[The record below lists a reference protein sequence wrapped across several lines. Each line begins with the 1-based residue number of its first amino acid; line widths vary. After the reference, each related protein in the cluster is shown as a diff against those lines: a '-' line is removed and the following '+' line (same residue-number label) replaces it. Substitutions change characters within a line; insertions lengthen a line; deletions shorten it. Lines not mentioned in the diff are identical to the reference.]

1 SPSLTAELDA
11 VLSDPASGLLYH
23 KGWYRLAQGK
33 AIPVAVMSAVARLF
47 WGQISAY
54 ADSEDVDSAASGAY
68 VRRRQLM
75 SAIDEVEADPDRAED
90 LVAMLVEEQVLD
102 INRSWVRLGRRWK
115 ALLSHAPEGPKLLAI
130 TDARE
135 A

>member
-1 SPSLTAELDA
+1 
-11 VLSDPASGLLYH
+11 PASGLLYH
-23 KGWYRLAQGK
+23 KGWYRLAQDK
-33 AIPVAVMSAVARLF
+33 SIPAAIMSAVARLF
-47 WGQISAY
+47 WSQIGAY
-54 ADSEDVDSAASGAY
+54 ADSEDDVESAASGAY

-75 SAIDEVEADPDRAED
+75 SAIDEVESDPDRAED
-90 LVAMLVEEQVLD
+90 LVATLVEEQVLD

-115 ALLSHAPEGPKLLAI
+115 TLLSHAPEGPKLLAI